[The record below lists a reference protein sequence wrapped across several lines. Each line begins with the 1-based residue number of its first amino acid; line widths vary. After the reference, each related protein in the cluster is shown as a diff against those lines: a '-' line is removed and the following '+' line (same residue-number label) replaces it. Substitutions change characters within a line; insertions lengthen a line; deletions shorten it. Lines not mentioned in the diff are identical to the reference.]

1 LQRYSRDRG
10 RRIVPTSAAGRLV
23 LHFEASSKPLS
34 SRAVARQYFGTDG
47 VRGVVGETLTSD
59 LVERLGKAAA
69 VWCGRGRV
77 FVGRDTRASGPELED
92 AFADGVASAGGTA
105 VLAGVLPTP
114 AVALL
119 GLDLAAVISASH
131 NPPEYNG
138 VKFFDRDGRKLT
150 DAAEEEIEALLD
162 APAPGHGEIDRVEV
176 ASDSYLEHVLERF
189 GADLTGLRIAVDCA
203 NGAYA
208 GLAPQAFEQLGAE
221 VTAIGNE
228 PDGTNINVGCGA
240 TDLRALAA
248 VVREGSF
255 DLGIAFDGDG
265 DRMLAVDER
274 GEPVDGD
281 QILAVLTLDL
291 GVETVAVT
299 TMTNLGFHRLMEERG
314 IRVVVTDVGDRYV
327 LEALRRE
334 ELLLG
339 GEQSGHL
346 IWLEGHVTGD
356 GLVAGLLLCRA
367 LRGRPLSDAIA
378 VMPRFPQV
386 MQNLPRAARGP
397 LPEALLEA
405 VEDANAELDGE
416 GRVLVR
422 PSGTEPVVR
431 VLAEAETAEA
441 AQDLCARIAALVTH
455 ELG

>member
-1 LQRYSRDRG
+1 M
-10 RRIVPTSAAGRLV
+10 
-23 LHFEASSKPLS
+23 
-34 SRAVARQYFGTDG
+34 ARQYFGTDG
-47 VRGVVGETLTSD
+47 VRGIVGETLTAE

-69 VWCGRGRV
+69 LWCGRGRV

-92 AFADGVASAGGTA
+92 AFADGVASAGGSA

-150 DAAEEEIEALLD
+150 DAAEEEIEALFD
-162 APAPGHGEIDRVEV
+162 GPAPGGGEIDQVDV
-176 ASDSYLEHVLERF
+176 AADSYLEHVVERF
-189 GADLTGLRIAVDCA
+189 GTDLTGLRIAVDCA

-221 VTAIGNE
+221 VVAIGNE

-240 TDLRALAA
+240 TDLGALADL
-248 VVREGSF
+248 VRRDGF

-274 GEPVDGD
+274 GEQVDGD
-281 QILAVLTLDL
+281 QILAVLALDL
-291 GVETVAVT
+291 GVEGIAVT

-346 IWLEGHVTGD
+346 IWLDGHVTGD

-367 LRGRPLSDAIA
+367 LGGRVLSDAVA

-386 MQNLPRAARGP
+386 MRNLPRAGRGP
-397 LPEALLEA
+397 LPDELLAA
-405 VEDANAELDGE
+405 VEEVNAGLDGA

-431 VLAEAETAEA
+431 VLTEAETRQEAESLSA
-441 AQDLCARIAALVTH
+441 TIAALVTR